1 MARRWFLLILA
12 VVMPGA
18 AGDLEVEAR
27 DLVARRCLGCHGPKS
42 KVAGL
47 DLSTRETALKG
58 GSKGPALKPGV
69 ANESLLMARV
79 DKGQMPPT
87 APLPPEEKE
96 TLRRWIEA
104 GAAWSEAIAEG
115 RAGKDW
121 WSLQPLQN
129 FPAPSS
135 VDHWLSAALSATGL
149 QPSPEA
155 DRRTLIRRLTFDLI
169 GLPPSPEEVD
179 HFLGDAR
186 PDAYDRLVDR
196 LLASPHYGE
205 RWARHWLDV
214 IRYAESEGFERDLL
228 RPNAWPYRDYVIRSL
243 NEDKPYLQFAREQIA
258 GDVLEP
264 VTRDSIT
271 ATSFLVFGPV
281 DAVGL
286 TSAVESER
294 EVVRQDYL
302 EEMVGVV
309 GQTFL
314 GLTVNCA
321 RCHDH
326 KFDPIPQKD
335 FYRMKAAF
343 EAVWPP
349 TTGEELNPSAQPLLT
364 PAEAQAREG
373 RLGPI
378 RERIR
383 EVETE
388 IAVLYRAVRGARES
402 GQVPQPAARWT
413 FDTDARDEIG
423 RLHAVISDNAELRGG
438 RLRPVKGKETVTL
451 STPALSR
458 DVREKT
464 LEAWLWIDKLPE
476 KPVTVL
482 DIKNQSGYR
491 GAAQDGIR
499 YAAAEKK
506 QWENASTAMFRTT
519 DVGGPTETGQ
529 GGELVQVAIA
539 YGADDTIRLYRNGKP
554 YGKPYKPEIET
565 AVGHLQT
572 YLKGDAMVRFTA
584 SQGIELDEARLYDVA
599 LSDRQVES
607 SFAAGAPS
615 RTPEQLTQS
624 MTAAQRDRLSTLQKE
639 LDNLKAE
646 LKSIP
651 EPEMVHSA
659 RIGALTATHLL
670 IRGDV
675 TRKGELMTP
684 GAPSC
689 IQGLNPDLG
698 LTASS
703 TDAERRS
710 MLAEWIA
717 SPRNPLFARVMVNR
731 IWQDHFG
738 AGLIDSPNDFG
749 FNGGKPSHPELLD
762 WLAGEFIREG
772 WSLKKLHKK
781 IVLSRAYRQ
790 VSTFRADAAKLDA
803 DNRLLWRFSPTRL
816 QGEVVRDAMLFA
828 SGKLNPKLGG
838 PSFQPFEAHAQ
849 GAYQNWKQKD
859 ADTPDFDRRTIYR
872 MNVNSAGN
880 PMLESLD
887 CPVPS
892 VKTPKRPSTTTALQA
907 LSLMNNDFA
916 NRMAKA
922 FAERVAREVGSEGD
936 ARIER
941 AFRLALGRAPK
952 QDELNL
958 SRDLVERYGLEQL
971 CWGLFNTSEFLYVD

>member
-1 MARRWFLLILA
+1 LLVLTVLTPA
-12 VVMPGA
+12 YA
-18 AGDLEVEAR
+18 ADLEGEAR
-27 DLVARRCLGCHGPKS
+27 DILARRCLGCHGPKS

-58 GSKGPALKPGV
+58 GSKGPALKPGG
-69 ANESLLMARV
+69 ASESLLIGRV
-79 DKGQMPPT
+79 DRSEMPPT
-87 APLPPEEKE
+87 APLPLEERE
-96 TLRRWIEA
+96 TLRRWIDA
-104 GAAWSEAIAEG
+104 GAAWSEAIAER
-115 RAGKDW
+115 RAGRDW
-121 WSLQPLQN
+121 WSLQPLQS
-129 FPAPSS
+129 FPAPAS
-135 VDHWLSAALSATGL
+135 VDHWILAALSAKGL

-179 HFLGDAR
+179 DFLGDTR
-186 PDAYDRLVDR
+186 PDAYERLADR

-214 IRYAESEGFERDLL
+214 VRYAESEGFERDLL

-258 GDVLEP
+258 GDVLDP
-264 VTRDSIT
+264 VTHGGIV

-286 TSAVESER
+286 TSAVDAER
-294 EVVRQDYL
+294 ELVRQDYL

-314 GLTVNCA
+314 GLTMNCA

-335 FYRMKAAF
+335 FYRLKAVF

-349 TTGEELNPSAQPLLT
+349 TVGEELTPGGQPLLT
-364 PAEAQAREG
+364 PAELQARER
-373 RLGPI
+373 RLAPV
-378 RERIR
+378 RERIG
-383 EVETE
+383 ELEAG
-388 IAVLYRAVRGARES
+388 IAALYRSARGTRQS
-402 GQVPQPAARWT
+402 GAAPQPAARWT

-438 RLRPVKGKETVTL
+438 RLRPVTGKDTVTL
-451 STPALSR
+451 STPPLSR
-458 DVREKT
+458 DIREKT
-464 LEAWLWIDKLPE
+464 LEAWLWIDQLPE
-476 KPVTVL
+476 KPITVL

-491 GAAQDGIR
+491 GAALDGIR
-499 YAAAEKK
+499 YAAGEKK
-506 QWENASTAMFRTT
+506 QWENASTAMFRTA
-519 DVGGPTETGQ
+519 DVGGPKETDQ
-529 GGELVQVAIA
+529 GGKPVHVAIVYA
-539 YGADDTIRLYRNGKP
+539 ADDTIRLYRNGKP

-572 YLKGDAMVRFTA
+572 YAKDDAIVRFTA
-584 SQGIELDEARLYDVA
+584 SKGIELDEARLYDVA
-599 LSDRQVES
+599 LSDEQVAA
-607 SFAAGAPS
+607 SFIAGAPS
-615 RTPEQLTQS
+615 HTAEQITRS
-624 MTAAQRDRLSTLQKE
+624 MTAAQRDRLATLQKE
-639 LDNLKAE
+639 LENRKAE
-646 LKSIP
+646 LKSMP
-651 EPEMVHSA
+651 EPEKVHSV
-659 RIGALTATHLL
+659 RIGNLAATHLL

-675 TRKGELMTP
+675 NRKGEQMAP

-689 IQGLNPDLG
+689 IQGLSPDLG
-698 LTASS
+698 LTVSS
-703 TDAERRS
+703 TDAERRRK
-710 MLAEWIA
+710 LAEWIA

-738 AGLIDSPNDFG
+738 AGLVDSPNDFG

-762 WLAGEFIREG
+762 WLAGELIRDG
-772 WSLKKLHKK
+772 WSLKKLHKT
-781 IVLSRAYRQ
+781 IVMSKAYRQ
-790 VSTFRADAAKLDA
+790 ASAFRVDAAKLDA
-803 DNRLLWRFSPTRL
+803 DNRLLWRFPPTRL
-816 QGEVVRDAMLFA
+816 QGEVVRDAMLYA
-828 SGKLNPKLGG
+828 SGKLNPKTGG

-907 LSLMNNDFA
+907 LSLMNNEFA

-922 FAERVAREVGSEGD
+922 FAGRVASEAGPDGD
-936 ARIER
+936 ARIVR
-941 AFRLALGRAPK
+941 AFRLALARAPK
-952 QDELNL
+952 QDELNR
-958 SRDLVERYGLEQL
+958 SRDLMRRYGLEQL